1 MTDEQL
7 KTYERLLPEMA
18 ALAKVELIRTAEEWI
33 FGHEDAVPFAPR
45 FDDGDCLKLLLGLRD
60 SVYKTGR
67 RVEIYG
73 GSASV
78 SCRIAN
84 NAAVEIEGPADR
96 DQDAICL
103 CAMAWIE
110 GETATP

>member
-1 MTDEQL
+1 MTDEQI
-7 KTYERLLPEMA
+7 KTYERMLPEMSRIA
-18 ALAKVELIRTAEEWI
+18 GLIILPLPDDPLFSTAD
-33 FGHEDAVPFAPR
+33 FDPR
-45 FDDGDCLKLLLGLRD
+45 FDGGDCLKLICGMR
-60 SVYKTGR
+60 SAVYKTGR
-67 RVEIYG
+67 RVELYG

-84 NAAVEIEGPADR
+84 NAAVEIEGTADR

-110 GETATP
+110 EEK